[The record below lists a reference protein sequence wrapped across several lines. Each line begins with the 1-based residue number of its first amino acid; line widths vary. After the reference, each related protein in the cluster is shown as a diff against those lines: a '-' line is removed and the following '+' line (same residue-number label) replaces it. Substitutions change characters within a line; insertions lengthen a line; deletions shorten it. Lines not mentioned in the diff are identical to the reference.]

1 MQMVLQMII
10 IKKSRR
16 NRDVMK
22 AEELFDKY
30 TNFAYKIAHKYSNY
44 SRETEDI
51 KQQALMGLWVA
62 SKEYDASKG
71 FPFMSFANVVIN
83 NQILIY
89 LRKVKK
95 HVGIQSLDKPMNEQ
109 QHLIDITADN
119 KDYILELEEQ
129 LDLEKI
135 KQIACDENLQGK
147 DIKAFRL
154 LLQGK
159 TQKEVASQMKIAQ
172 PTVARMKQ
180 RAIKKI
186 QKIYMNKNRGG
197 LLQCKMIKD

>member
-1 MQMVLQMII
+1 
-10 IKKSRR
+10 
-16 NRDVMK
+16 MK

-44 SRETEDI
+44 GRETEDI

-62 SKEYDASKG
+62 SKEFDESKG

-95 HVGIQSLDKPMNEQ
+95 HVGIQSLDKPTNEQ
-109 QHLIDITADN
+109 QNLIGIIADD

-135 KQIACDENLQGK
+135 KQIAYDESLQEK

-172 PTVARMKQ
+172 PTVARMRQ
-180 RAIKKI
+180 RAVEKI
-186 QKIYMNKNRGG
+186 QKIYMGKNRGG
-197 LLQCKMIKD
+197 LLQCKMIKN